1 MEATIASVLAT
12 SLSSLAALTEPALQ
26 AGTAVIKGLSH
37 HAVLMLLLQI
47 AVLLGMARFLGEI
60 MRKLK
65 QPPVIGELMAGV
77 VLGPSILGLAWPEAQ
92 HFLFP
97 KDQHLADLLSAVS
110 WIGVLFLLICTGL
123 ETDLALIRRR
133 GKTALTISAG
143 GIVFPFIFGFLLG
156 EYLIP
161 DQFLAEGSLRLV
173 FSLFMAVAMSISAVP
188 VIAKVLMDLKLI
200 RRDIGQLI
208 LAAAMT
214 DDTIGWILL
223 AVVAGL
229 AKTGVVDVV
238 SALKSIGGAVLFML
252 FAFTIGSPVIAKIM
266 AVVDKRFGGV
276 GSQISL
282 VLVIAFAAAA
292 LTHEM
297 GIEAVLGAFVVGI
310 LAGQAPRFRHEVGHT
325 LELVTASF
333 LAPIFFA
340 SAGVKVDLM
349 RLADVEVMKVG
360 LMVLGIACFGK
371 FFGCY
376 VGAWAC
382 KISHWERLALG
393 SGMNARGA
401 MEIIVATIGLSL
413 GVLGVEM
420 YSIIVMV
427 AIVTSLMAPPLLR
440 WTLSK
445 VKMGAGEV
453 KRLEMEALA
462 TSSFVRQ
469 IRRVLLVS
477 RSARG
482 AELPAEL
489 LGYLSHEQRIEVT
502 AAYVRP
508 QALAS
513 PWYRFG
519 ARRVRRY
526 AAVGK
531 EALARIARRLRLLK
545 GSRPE
550 LKLITDPDP
559 AEQVLA
565 EAARDYEL
573 VVLADTGRRTEAL
586 FGPIAD
592 RIIHKSPCPM
602 LIVREPRLPA
612 ASGSAAGTGKPA
624 PYRVWTPKK
633 ILVPTVG
640 TEYSKNAVELAAVL
654 AASTKAEVTI
664 LHISR
669 TGSNDV
675 DSARPH
681 EIGAEIVAREAD
693 RARKFGATVE
703 TLVIEGAQPEKDIVR
718 LVEEGGFDLLVLG
731 SSLRAVSQRA
741 FFGHR
746 IEHILK
752 HAPCP
757 TLLLSAG

>member
-1 MEATIASVLAT
+1 MIFSSVIGASMVLLAEPVAQATT
-12 SLSSLAALTEPALQ
+12 T
-26 AGTAVIKGLSH
+26 VIKGLSH
-37 HAVLMLLLQI
+37 HAVLMLLVQI
-47 AVLLGMARFLGEI
+47 AVLLATARFLGEI

-65 QPPVIGELMAGV
+65 QPPVIGELLAGV
-77 VLGPSILGLAWPEAQ
+77 VLGPSILGKFWYDAQ
-92 HFLFP
+92 IALFP
-97 KDQHLADLLSAVS
+97 PDQHQADMLASIA

-123 ETDLALIRRR
+123 ETDLGLIRRR
-133 GKTALTISAG
+133 GKTALMISAG
-143 GIVFPFIFGFLLG
+143 GIIIPFATGFALG
-156 EYLIP
+156 QMLPE
-161 DQFLAEGSLRLV
+161 QFLADASARLV

-229 AKTGVVDVV
+229 AKTGVVDFV
-238 SALKSIGGAVLFML
+238 SALKSVGGAVLFML

-282 VLVIAFAAAA
+282 VLVIAFGAAA

-297 GIEAVLGAFVVGI
+297 GIEAVLGAFTVGI

-325 LELVTASF
+325 LELITASF

-340 SAGVKVDLM
+340 SAGVKVDLV
-349 RLADVEVMKVG
+349 RLADPTVLTVG
-360 LMVLGIACFGK
+360 GIVLFIACFGK
-371 FFGCY
+371 FVGCY
-376 VGAWAC
+376 LGAWAC
-382 KISHWERLALG
+382 GISHWERLALG

-420 YSIIVMV
+420 YSIVVMV
-427 AIVTSLMAPPLLR
+427 AIATSLMAPPLLR
-440 WTLSK
+440 YTLSK
-445 VKMGAGEV
+445 VKMGATEA

-462 TSSFVRQ
+462 AGSFIRHV
-469 IRRVLLVS
+469 RRVLLVS

-489 LGYLSHEQRIEVT
+489 VGYLSHEQRIEVT
-502 AAYVRP
+502 AVYARP
-508 QALAS
+508 QAMAT
-513 PWYRFG
+513 PWWKFG
-519 ARRVRRY
+519 SRRVRRY
-526 AAVGK
+526 NAAGK
-531 EALARIARRLRLLK
+531 LALERIGRRLRLLK

-559 AEQVLA
+559 GEQVLA

-573 VVLADTGRRTEAL
+573 VVLADEGRGTEAL
-586 FGPIAD
+586 FGPTVD
-592 RIIHKSPCPM
+592 RIIHQSPCPT
-602 LIVREPRLPA
+602 LIVRQPRPV
-612 ASGSAAGTGKPA
+612 SGKPA
-624 PYRVWTPKK
+624 VYSVWSPKK

-675 DSARPH
+675 DTARPH
-681 EIGAEIVAREAD
+681 EIGAQIVEREAE

-703 TLVIEGAQPEKDIVR
+703 TLVIEGARPEQDIVR
-718 LVEEGGFDLLVLG
+718 LAAEGGYDLLVLG
-731 SSLRAVSQRA
+731 SSLRAVAARA

-746 IEHILK
+746 IEYILK
-752 HAPCP
+752 HTPCP
-757 TLLLSAG
+757 AVLLSAG

>member
-1 MEATIASVLAT
+1 MSPQSMIFAEILGSAWMALSEPVAEATTTVVKA
-12 SLSSLAALTEPALQ
+12 
-26 AGTAVIKGLSH
+26 LSH

-47 AVLLGMARFLGEI
+47 AVLLGTARFLGEI

-77 VLGPSILGLAWPEAQ
+77 VLGPSILGNFWPVAQ
-92 HFLFP
+92 QALFP
-97 KDQHLADLLSAVS
+97 ADQHQADLLAAIS

-123 ETDLALIRRR
+123 ETDLGLIRRR
-133 GKTALTISAG
+133 GKMALTISAG
-143 GIVFPFIFGFLLG
+143 GIIVPFATGFGLGQLLP
-156 EYLIP
+156 E
-161 DQFLAEGSLRLV
+161 QFLANTAARLV

-188 VIAKVLMDLKLI
+188 VIAKVLMDLKLM

-208 LAAAMT
+208 MAAAMT

-238 SALKSIGGAVLFML
+238 SALTSVGGAVLFMI
-252 FAFTIGSPVIAKIM
+252 FAFTVGSPVIAKIM
-266 AVVDKRFGGV
+266 GVVDKRFGGV
-276 GSQISL
+276 SSQISL

-297 GIEAVLGAFVVGI
+297 GIEAVLGAFTVGI

-340 SAGVKVDLM
+340 SAGVKVDLTT
-349 RLADVEVMKVG
+349 LAEPEVLAVG
-360 LMVLGIACFGK
+360 GIVLAIACFGK
-371 FFGCY
+371 FVGCY
-376 VGAWAC
+376 LGAWAC
-382 KISHWERLALG
+382 GISHWERLALG

-413 GVLGVEM
+413 GVLGVKM

-427 AIVTSLMAPPLLR
+427 AIMTSLMAPPLLR
-440 WTLSK
+440 YTLSK
-445 VKMGAGEV
+445 VKMEASEAR
-453 KRLEMEALA
+453 RLEMEALA
-462 TSSFVRQ
+462 AGSFIRHVRK
-469 IRRVLLVS
+469 VLLVS

-482 AELPAEL
+482 AELPAEIV
-489 LGYLSHEQRIEVT
+489 GYLSHEQHIEVT
-502 AAYVRP
+502 AMLARP
-508 QALAS
+508 QALPS
-513 PWYRFG
+513 PWYRTM
-519 ARRVRRY
+519 APRVRRY
-526 AAVGK
+526 NALGR
-531 EALARIARRLRLLK
+531 EALQRIARRLRLLK

-550 LKLITDPDP
+550 LKLVTDHEP

-573 VVLADTGRRTEAL
+573 VVLADPARTTEGL
-586 FGPIAD
+586 FGPNND
-592 RIIHKSPCPM
+592 RIILKAPCPT
-602 LIVREPRLPA
+602 LIVREPQR
-612 ASGSAAGTGKPA
+612 TGPRTKA
-624 PYRVWTPKK
+624 YEVWTPKK

-654 AASTKAEVTI
+654 AASTRAEVTV
-664 LHISR
+664 LHVSR

-675 DSARPH
+675 DTARPH
-681 EIGAEIVAREAD
+681 EIGSQIVDREAE

-703 TLVIEGAQPEKDIVR
+703 TMVVEGAQPEQEILR
-718 LVEEGGFDLLVLG
+718 IATEGGYDLLVLG
-731 SSLRAVSQRA
+731 SSLRAVAVRA

-752 HAPCP
+752 HTPCP
-757 TLLLSAG
+757 VVLLSAG

>member
-1 MEATIASVLAT
+1 MFG
-12 SLSSLAALTEPALQ
+12 EPVAQ
-26 AGTAVIKGLSH
+26 AGATVIKGLGH
-37 HAVLMLLLQI
+37 HAVLLLLVQI
-47 AVLLGMARFLGEI
+47 AVLLAMARFLGEI

-77 VLGPSILGLAWPEAQ
+77 VLGPSILGALLPEAQ
-92 HFLFP
+92 HSLFP
-97 KDQHLADLLSAVS
+97 PDQHQSDLLSAIS

-133 GKTALTISAG
+133 GKTALKVSAG
-143 GIVFPFIFGFLLG
+143 GIVFPFIFGFALG
-156 EYLIP
+156 EFLIP
-161 DQFLAEGSLRLV
+161 DRFLADHSARVV

-188 VIAKVLMDLKLI
+188 VIAKVLMDLKLM

-208 LAAAMT
+208 MAAAMT

-229 AKTGVVDVV
+229 AKTGSVDVLT
-238 SALKSIGGAVLFML
+238 ALKSVGAAVLFMI
-252 FAFTIGSPVIAKIM
+252 FAFTIGSPLIAKIM

-276 GSQISL
+276 SSQMSL
-282 VLVIAFAAAA
+282 VLVIALLAAS
-292 LTHEM
+292 LTHEL
-297 GIEAVLGAFVVGI
+297 GIEAVLGAFTIGI

-340 SAGVKVDLM
+340 SAGVKVDLVK
-349 RLADVEVMKVG
+349 LADPAVMKVG
-360 LMVLGIACFGK
+360 LGVLGVACFCK

-376 VGAWAC
+376 LGAWWG
-382 KISHWERLALG
+382 KIAHWERLALG
-393 SGMNARGA
+393 AGMNARGA

-445 VKMGAGEV
+445 VQMGAGEAH
-453 KRLEMEALA
+453 RLEMEALA
-462 TSSFVRQ
+462 AGSFVRHV
-469 IRRVLLVS
+469 RKVLLVS
-477 RSARG
+477 RSARA

-489 LGYLSHEQRIEVT
+489 IGYLSHEQHIEVT
-502 AAYVRP
+502 AAYARP
-508 QALAS
+508 QALPT
-513 PWYRFG
+513 PWYRLG

-526 AAVGK
+526 QAAGK
-531 EALARIARRLRLLK
+531 LALERIGRRLRLLK

-550 LKLITDPDP
+550 LKLITDADP

-573 VVLADTGRRTEAL
+573 VVLADSARTTDAL
-586 FGPIAD
+586 FGPSLD
-592 RIIHKSPCPM
+592 RIIHKSPCPT
-602 LIVREPRLPA
+602 LIVRQPRRKEPTA
-612 ASGSAAGTGKPA
+612 IKPA
-624 PYRVWTPKK
+624 DKPGAPNVPVYTVWAPKK

-654 AASTKAEVTI
+654 AASTRAEVTI
-664 LHISR
+664 VHISR

-675 DSARPH
+675 DTNHPH
-681 EIGAEIVAREAD
+681 DIGTEIVQREAE

-703 TLVIEGAQPEKDIVR
+703 TLVLEGARPEQDIVR
-718 LVEEGGFDLLVLG
+718 LAEEGNYDLLVLG
-731 SSLRAVSQRA
+731 SSLRAVAARA

-746 IEHILK
+746 IEYILK
-752 HAPCP
+752 HTPCP
-757 TLLLSAG
+757 AVLLSAG